1 MNYSELWNNFL
12 EKIKTSVSSLTFNTW
27 FQDTELLKMED
38 GNIYISV
45 PSEIHKKHL
54 VQKYSD
60 LIKEVLNNVTGT
72 NFETVYVVKGEP
84 NEIIA
89 NYNKK
94 EEVGVPIKAPKTAN
108 LNPNYTFESF
118 IVGDSNRFAHAAA
131 VAVAENPGLSYNP
144 LFIYGK
150 SGVGKTHLMHAIGN
164 YILNTKPDKN
174 VLYVTSENFI
184 NDFVEINKREHNKN
198 NFESINEFK
207 DKYRN
212 VDVLIIDD
220 IQFLAGAEKTQDEFF
235 HTFNTLYDLNKQI
248 IISSDR
254 SPDDLKL
261 LEERLR
267 TRFNWGLTV
276 DIQPPD
282 YELRVEILKKK
293 IQAQGV
299 ADSISQEVVDFIANN
314 CDSDVRQL
322 EGAITRLYAYAAI
335 MNKPDINLELAI
347 EALKDYISN
356 SSLDKD
362 GVRKIQRIIADYYN
376 ITVEDLKSKRRINSI
391 AYPRQIAM
399 YLSRELTDA
408 SFPKIGS
415 EFGGRDH
422 STVVHACDKINS
434 ELKTNLQLQS
444 VIEELKKRVKGE
456 R

>member
-89 NYNKK
+89 NYNKQ

-220 IQFLAGAEKTQDEFF
+220 IQFLAGAEKHKMNFF
-235 HTFNTLYDLNKQI
+235 IHLIHFTI
-248 IISSDR
+248 
-254 SPDDLKL
+254 
-261 LEERLR
+261 
-267 TRFNWGLTV
+267 
-276 DIQPPD
+276 
-282 YELRVEILKKK
+282 
-293 IQAQGV
+293 
-299 ADSISQEVVDFIANN
+299 
-314 CDSDVRQL
+314 
-322 EGAITRLYAYAAI
+322 
-335 MNKPDINLELAI
+335 
-347 EALKDYISN
+347 
-356 SSLDKD
+356 
-362 GVRKIQRIIADYYN
+362 
-376 ITVEDLKSKRRINSI
+376 
-391 AYPRQIAM
+391 
-399 YLSRELTDA
+399 
-408 SFPKIGS
+408 
-415 EFGGRDH
+415 
-422 STVVHACDKINS
+422 
-434 ELKTNLQLQS
+434 
-444 VIEELKKRVKGE
+444 
-456 R
+456 